1 MEKQINS
8 TIKAHLIRSAFY
20 VLLLVAVCVIPF
32 ALAQRKTAKQ
42 SLAKPGVAQNGA
54 KQAVTQ
60 RAMTAGPVAPPRVI
74 APLSSGAAPSR
85 GHVID
90 WSNYPTFPNSSIRK
104 LSEAPPRAYQP
115 PRRRRLHWLQL
126 HPGHGYV
133 RAGRDR
139 HWQSL

>member
-32 ALAQRKTAKQ
+32 TLAQRKTAKQ
-42 SLAKPGVAQNGA
+42 SLAEPGVAHNGA
-54 KQAVTQ
+54 RRGGRRKGAGQAVPQ

-90 WSNYPTFPNSSIRK
+90 WS
-104 LSEAPPRAYQP
+104 
-115 PRRRRLHWLQL
+115 
-126 HPGHGYV
+126 
-133 RAGRDR
+133 
-139 HWQSL
+139 